1 MIPGSGNVRCVK
13 RKYSRLSEVQIQ
25 SSPDS
30 NFSPSPVAAQ
40 NAFTV
45 RLPQGASV
53 VVPAAFDP
61 DKLLELLIVIQ
72 EALA

>member
-1 MIPGSGNVRCVK
+1 MK
-13 RKYSRLSEVQIQ
+13 RKFSRLSEVQIQ

-30 NFSPSPVAAQ
+30 NFSPSAVAIHSG
-40 NAFTV
+40 FTV